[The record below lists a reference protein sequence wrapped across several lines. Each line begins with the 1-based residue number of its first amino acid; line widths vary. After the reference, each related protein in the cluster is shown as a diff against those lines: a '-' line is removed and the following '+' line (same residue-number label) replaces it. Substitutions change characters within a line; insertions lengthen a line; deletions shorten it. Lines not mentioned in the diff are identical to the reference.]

1 MGSVVGSRRRVLV
14 RGSRVRRGKGTAGMD
29 IAVDVWADEVV
40 MQDRGMR
47 MARRG
52 SRNSIRGQGGVIIG
66 VVDAAE
72 GEIVDD
78 LRRE

>member
-1 MGSVVGSRRRVLV
+1 
-14 RGSRVRRGKGTAGMD
+14 MD

-52 SRNSIRGQGGVIIG
+52 SRNSIRGQAEGIIG

-72 GEIVDD
+72 GGIVDD